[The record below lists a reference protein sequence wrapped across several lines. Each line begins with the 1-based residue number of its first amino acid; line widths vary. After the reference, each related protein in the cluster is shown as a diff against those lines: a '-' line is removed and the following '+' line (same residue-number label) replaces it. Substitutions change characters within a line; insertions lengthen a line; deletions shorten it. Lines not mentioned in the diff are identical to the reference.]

1 MCFLFFCLTLTLGVW
16 VFISVWFQSDTGPV
30 MLGLLV
36 TGGILTIALSVV
48 NLTLQQRLMAS
59 ARSSSNARPKYSG
72 WPAEANVEAHQTP
85 GKMAIIKRTRWGLV
99 AAGIFLIAVGTWDAP
114 GVAGWNS
121 LGAGIAVTL
130 LGGLATQISPKPD
143 TVSLFNREGNVL
155 LEASQVEWKGSGIII
170 KGKILGSL
178 TTNTYLKAE
187 EAWKA
192 LSLVSPSVIIHL
204 PLFFYR
210 GWRSNRRKVSK

>member
-1 MCFLFFCLTLTLGVW
+1 MCFLFFCLTLALGVW

-48 NLTLQQRLMAS
+48 NLTLQQRLTAS
-59 ARSSSNARPKYSG
+59 ARSGSNARPKYSG
-72 WPAEANVEAHQTP
+72 WPAEANVETHQTP
-85 GKMAIIKRTRWGLV
+85 GKIAIFKRTRWGLV
-99 AAGIFLIAVGTWDAP
+99 TAGVFLIIVGTWDAP
-114 GVAGWNS
+114 GVAGWDS

-130 LGGLATQISPKPD
+130 LGGLATQIGPKPD

-155 LEASQVEWKGSGIII
+155 LEASQVEWERSGIII
-170 KGKILGSL
+170 RGKILGSL

-192 LSLVSPSVIIHL
+192 LSLISPAVIIHL
-204 PLFFYR
+204 PLFLYR